1 MTDGVTQGQV
11 LGGKLRLVEPLAAD
25 PLLEVWLAE
34 DLELTREVV
43 VKVLHPRWM
52 DDEAMVERFRFES
65 LAAARLDHANVA
77 RTFDVEH
84 TDGALFTVTEYVAG
98 PTVYELL
105 ESAPLSAP
113 VVAAIGAQ
121 TALGLAAAHEEG
133 MVHGAVC
140 PQNLVVS
147 PQGRVCIIDFGSV
160 RPAEAGEEWP
170 DPVFPEPRT
179 RLYWPPERLAGHG
192 PDERGDVYAIGLL
205 MWEALTGSREPQSE
219 SSPGLARR
227 VLSALRGG
235 NAARI
240 RLRDILAVATADDPA
255 RRPTATDLAD
265 ALVEVCGA
273 RPQEPVAELLA
284 DVADAG

>member
-1 MTDGVTQGQV
+1 MAKGVTQGQV

-52 DDEAMVERFRFES
+52 DDEAMVERFRFEA
-65 LAAARLDHANVA
+65 LAAARLDHENVA

-84 TDGALFTVTEYVAG
+84 SDGALFTVSEYVPG

-105 ESAPLSAP
+105 EHAPLAAT
-113 VVAAIGAQ
+113 VVAAIGHQ
-121 TALGLAAAHEEG
+121 SALGLAAAHEEG

-140 PQNLVVS
+140 PQNLVIS
-147 PQGRVCIIDFGSV
+147 PQGRVCLIDFGSV
-160 RPAEAGEEWP
+160 RPVDADHEEP

-179 RLYWPPERLAGHG
+179 RLYWPPERLAGHTV
-192 PDERGDVYAIGLL
+192 DERGDVYSAGLL
-205 MWEALTGSREPQSE
+205 MREAATGSREPE
-219 SSPGLARR
+219 GDDERGLARR
-227 VLSALRGG
+227 VLAALRGG
-235 NAARI
+235 DTAAA
-240 RLRDILAVATADDPA
+240 RLRDVLAVATAEDPA
-255 RRPTATDLAD
+255 DRPTAADLAD
-265 ALVEVCGA
+265 ALGEICGA

-284 DVADAG
+284 GVADVG